1 MNNLYES
8 TKILKEITIYCV
20 LFLEVYV
27 EIHSNPT

>member
-8 TKILKEITIYCV
+8 TKILKEITSYCA

-27 EIHSNPT
+27 ELHKNPT